1 MPIDKKCPSC
11 GGTLLFAPGTDGL
24 SCQLCGYTEKIPEL
38 ISEVRAQELD
48 LSAAQSLGSH
58 DWGMETQVCQCSQC
72 GGLTINN
79 KLQLSGLCPFCG
91 STSVVPVQTSSEILA
106 PNGIIPFKV
115 NETCATNYFK
125 NWARDLFLAPEKL
138 SQDAKLDKFKG
149 LYVPYFT
156 FDVDTVNEYFGK
168 FTFKTDKKDSE
179 GNIVYERRNKSGA
192 FQYRVNDFPVVA
204 SNVMASDR
212 ILVSAMQY
220 NTEEARVYTPDALAG
235 FPAEHY
241 SVGLAEAWNR
251 AANDMN
257 HYLKEI
263 ARIYEH
269 AEFQVSTTI
278 VTKSFTNVTYKYLLV
293 PVWVNSF
300 VYDNRRF
307 MIVVNG
313 QTGVVRG
320 QWPKSFGRFMKGA
333 LGLFF

>member
-11 GGTLLFAPGTDGL
+11 GGTMLFAPGTDGL
-24 SCQLCGYTEKIPEL
+24 LCQSCGHTEKIPEL
-38 ISEVRAQELD
+38 ISEVKAQELD
-48 LSAAQSLGSH
+48 LSSAQSFASH
-58 DWGMETQVCQCSQC
+58 DWGMETQVYQCSQC
-72 GGLTINN
+72 GGQTINN
-79 KLQLSGLCPFCG
+79 KLLLSGMCPFCG
-91 STSVVPVQTSSEILA
+91 STTVIPIQPSTELLA

-115 NETCATNYFK
+115 NETRATNYFK

-138 SQDAKLDKFKG
+138 AQNSKLDKFKG
-149 LYVPYFT
+149 IYVPYFT
-156 FDVDTVNEYFGK
+156 FDVDTVNQYTGK
-168 FTFKTDKKDSE
+168 FTFKTDKTDSE
-179 GNIVYERRNKSGA
+179 GKIIYEPKYKSGA

-204 SNVMASDR
+204 SSIIASDR

-220 NTEEARVYTPDALAG
+220 KTEEAKVYTPDALAG
-235 FPAEHY
+235 FPAENY
-241 SVGLAEAWNR
+241 SVGLNEAWNR

-269 AEFQVSTTI
+269 AEYQVNTKI
-278 VTKSFTNVTYKYLLV
+278 VTTSYSNVTYKYLLV
-293 PVWVNSF
+293 PVWINSF

-313 QTGVVRG
+313 QTGEVRG
-320 QWPKSFGRFMKGA
+320 QWPKSFGRLVKGA